1 MQRPADTKI
10 SIYREDDMLV
20 VSIPEIPFPGTKFA
34 KPTLG
39 SFLVVL
45 TLLICIGVSNFY
57 HLDFRIAIGLFAFLI
72 LPIMVLT
79 IRDFF
84 KDIKE
89 LPPSPCQNT
98 LAVVFRKDDFIVSTS
113 PDEDRYYYVWEL
125 DPILEDVSPYH
136 DVLYYAVYVPFCSSP
151 EPRENGQN
159 VDSSYEIICPSSEEA
174 QWVLHEIKTFLDVQ
188 KLKKTK

>member
-10 SIYREDDMLV
+10 SIYCEDDMLV
-20 VSIPEIPFPGTKFA
+20 MSIPEIPFPGTKFA

-45 TLLICIGVSNFY
+45 TLLICIGVYNFY
-57 HLDFRIAIGLFAFLI
+57 YLDFGIAIGLFAFLI
-72 LPIMVLT
+72 LPMMLLS

-84 KDIKE
+84 KKSKE
-89 LPPSPCQNT
+89 PPPTPCQNT

-125 DPILEDVSPYH
+125 DPILEDVCPYH
-136 DVLYYAVYVPFCSSP
+136 DVLYAVYVPFCSSL
-151 EPRENGQN
+151 EPRENGQS

-188 KLKKTK
+188 KLKKTT